1 MIHRTYKIDVRVVEI
16 RTYTIKVEKAPGRD
30 DLEEA
35 YLKALAAYKTGALGE
50 LHSQECTTV
59 NGSHDLVSE
68 VKDPTIEFKN
78 LAPAGTR
85 YGWVIT
91 RDVLFDEDKLEEV
104 DPSDGD
110 ELNNEAGAH
119 GPRDAVLT
127 REQILEHGVEFQM
140 FDDDEELYYEGKI
153 AWAVDYE
160 AGDGFEP
167 LDDFGRP
174 NAGCTEIRYR
184 DTAGEWRTL

>member
-1 MIHRTYKIDVRVVEI
+1 MTHRTYKIDVKVVEI
-16 RTYTIKVEKAPGRD
+16 RTYTVTVPKTPGRD

-35 YLKALAAYKTGALGE
+35 YREALVLAEGGYAGDLRTQVREA
-50 LHSQECTTV
+50 V
-59 NGSHDLVSE
+59 AGSHDLVEE

-78 LAPAGTR
+78 LAPAGTH

-91 RDVLFDEDKLEEV
+91 RDMLAEEDAREGDLHEDDV
-104 DPSDGD
+104 NACGPSS
-110 ELNNEAGAH
+110 
-119 GPRDAVLT
+119 LT
-127 REQILEHGVEFQM
+127 LTSEQIREYGVEFQM
-140 FDDDEELYYEGKI
+140 LDGDDEVVYCGFV
-153 AWAVDYE
+153 AWAVDYK

-167 LDDFGRP
+167 LDDFGRG